1 MEIDI
6 ERLRQDLIEHLEGA
20 FFVGGFGAAMLDMEK
35 VKKASDEEVIRIARQ
50 NGFRIEDYKISYKK

>member
-35 VKKASDEEVIRIARQ
+35 VKTASDEEVIRIARQ

>member
-6 ERLRQDLIEHLEGA
+6 ERSRQDLIEHLEGA

-35 VKKASDEEVIRIARQ
+35 VKTASDEEVIRIARQ